1 MKKVLL
7 ILGAVLLGIVLVIGG
22 CKVQGKSQKEQMLE
36 IVKSEKVRVLIEDRL
51 KSYDKRALTD
61 NGIIKSY
68 EIDEKTI
75 KHNPMGGIDF
85 TVYLNNNKDYYTH
98 YRVEKSQTSDYY
110 LGGGSKSVGLKKMLG
125 EKLNE

>member
-1 MKKVLL
+1 
-7 ILGAVLLGIVLVIGG
+7 
-22 CKVQGKSQKEQMLE
+22 
-36 IVKSEKVRVLIEDRL
+36 
-51 KSYDKRALTD
+51 
-61 NGIIKSY
+61 
-68 EIDEKTI
+68 
-75 KHNPMGGIDF
+75 MGGIDF